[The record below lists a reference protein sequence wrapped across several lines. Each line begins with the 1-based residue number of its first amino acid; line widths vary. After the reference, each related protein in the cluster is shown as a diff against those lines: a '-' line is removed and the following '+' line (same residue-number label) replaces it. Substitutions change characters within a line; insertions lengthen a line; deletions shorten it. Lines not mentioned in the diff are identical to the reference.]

1 MMADTKLTQL
11 QAAFPAAL
19 KAAIARTW
27 LESVNA
33 ARCTRD
39 VLDSG
44 CISLADLDT
53 YTATINTSANP
64 STAAAPQPPSGLSA
78 K

>member
-1 MMADTKLTQL
+1 MMAEAKLVPL
-11 QAAFPAAL
+11 QAAYPAAL

-44 CISLADLDT
+44 CISLANLDT
-53 YTATINTSANP
+53 YIATINTSGSQN
-64 STAAAPQPPSGLSA
+64 TAAAPHPPTGLSA